1 MGFIPRRHGRDRF
14 RGVSSPRRRAL
25 LSYAEASAVEESVWS
40 TVSDRNE
47 CPLFSRVPALDR
59 QGDF

>member
-25 LSYAEASAVEESVWS
+25 LSKAEASAPEKSVPN
-40 TVSDRNE
+40 TASDRNE
-47 CPLFSRVPALDR
+47 CSPFSRVLASDR
-59 QGDF
+59 QGDS